1 MNTIHLKRT
10 TSANPDFRTLVNQL
24 DHDLRIR
31 NGAMMD
37 TYDQFNIIENID
49 TVVIAYLDEAAV
61 ACGCFKSFDARSVE
75 VKRMFVQPAARGKG
89 ISGHILQELES
100 WARELGFTHTVL
112 ETGSKQVE
120 ALSLYPKA
128 GYQPIPKYG
137 PYVDL
142 PDSICFQKELS

>member
-1 MNTIHLKRT
+1 MNTVHLKRT

-31 NGAMMD
+31 NGEMMD

-49 TVVIAYLDEAAV
+49 TVVVAYLDEAAV
-61 ACGCFKSFDARSVE
+61 ACGCFKPFDNQALE
-75 VKRMFVQPAARGKG
+75 IKRMFVRPTARGKG
-89 ISGHILQELES
+89 ISIRILHELES
-100 WARELGFTHTVL
+100 WARELGFTYTVL

-120 ALSLYPKA
+120 ALHLYPKA
-128 GYQPIPKYG
+128 GYQTIPKYG

-142 PDSICFQKELS
+142 PDSICFQKELL